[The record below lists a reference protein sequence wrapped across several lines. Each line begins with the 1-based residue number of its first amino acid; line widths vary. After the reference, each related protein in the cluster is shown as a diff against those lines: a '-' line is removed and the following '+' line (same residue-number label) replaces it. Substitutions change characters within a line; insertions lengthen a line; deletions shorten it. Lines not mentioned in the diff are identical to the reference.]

1 MLQRIA
7 VDHIVPLFTRLGG
20 MPRRIRQLI
29 VALTDATLCMLAVW
43 IAFSLRL
50 GEFYMVEKPML
61 IVMGSALALWFPIA
75 LWFGVYRSLIR
86 FSGGRTMVGLGTAVA
101 AYTLPMAVL
110 FLANGFAGIPRTV
123 ALIQPIVF
131 LALLA
136 VNRLAIRFILIDL
149 VGWSHG
155 AQRVVAIYGA
165 GSAGQQLA
173 GSLRHEPLVRVSAFI
188 DDDIRLD
195 GQRLDGISVHHS
207 AALDHL
213 LNDGFIDEV
222 LLALPSASRSR
233 RKAIIESLQNYPVTV
248 RSLPSV
254 GNVIEGKVSISD
266 LRDVSIDD
274 LLGRDPV
281 RPSELLL
288 GRTIARRRVMVT
300 GAGGSIGSELC
311 RQILRAHPAELI
323 LLERS
328 EYSLYDI
335 DLELNALASS
345 LEVAVKIIPVLG
357 DVADRNAMQRI
368 FARWRPDTVF
378 HAAAYK
384 HVPLVEAN
392 PIAGLRNNI
401 FGTLN
406 TCLAAEEIG
415 VKNFVLI
422 STDKAVRPT
431 NVMGASKRVCELVLQ
446 ARAKMHA
453 TRRNR
458 TTFTMVRFGNVL
470 GSSGSVVPRFQQQ
483 IRDGGPV
490 TLTHRDVTR
499 YFMTI
504 PEASQLVIQAG
515 AMAKGGEVF
524 VLDMGEPVRI
534 IDLARSM
541 IQLSGMTIRDEDN
554 PDGDIEIHEVGL
566 RRGEKL
572 YEELLIGDN
581 PEPTIHE
588 RIMKANEI
596 MMPWDQLEVALDRM
610 GDLLADGNAAAAIAL
625 LLELVPDYRMSP
637 GTHVLPVTKTAS

>member
-7 VDHIVPLFTRLGG
+7 VDHIVPLFTRLGR
-20 MPRRIRQLI
+20 MPRRMRQLI
-29 VALTDATLCMLAVW
+29 VALMDAALCMLAVW

-50 GEFYMVEKPML
+50 GEFSMVWKPML
-61 IVMGSALALWFPIA
+61 IVMGSAVALWFPVA

-101 AYTLPMAVL
+101 AYTIPMAVL
-110 FLANGFAGIPRTV
+110 FLVNGFAGIPRTV

-136 VNRLAIRFILIDL
+136 INRLAIRFILIDL
-149 VGWSHG
+149 VSSSHG
-155 AQRVVAIYGA
+155 EQRVVAIYGA
-165 GSAGQQLA
+165 GGAGQQLA

-213 LNDGFIDEV
+213 LDDGFIDEV
-222 LLALPSASRSR
+222 LLALPSATRSR

-248 RSLPSV
+248 RFLPSV

-288 GRTIARRRVMVT
+288 GRTIAGKRVMVT

-335 DLELNALASS
+335 DIELDALAVS
-345 LEVAVKIIPVLG
+345 LDVAVTIIPVLG

-368 FARWRPDTVF
+368 FARWKPDTVF

-406 TCLAAEEIG
+406 TCLAAEEAG

-431 NVMGASKRVCELVLQ
+431 NVMGASKRVCELILQ
-446 ARAKMHA
+446 ARARMHA
-453 TRRNR
+453 GQGNR

-554 PDGDIEIHEVGL
+554 PDGDIEIQEIGL

-581 PEPTIHE
+581 PEATIHE

-596 MMPWDQLEVALDRM
+596 MMPWAELEVALDRM
-610 GDLLADGNAAAAIAL
+610 GALLAEGDAASAIAL

-637 GTHVLPVTKTAS
+637 GAHALPVTKTAG